1 MFNNCLNKK
10 LITPNGV
17 EFVVMNEFAIP
28 GDNDQSET
36 EKMISVRDYL
46 AGEAEQTALNAA
58 SVAVDRDFFCAIENY
73 YSPVDVNNTDNR
85 PVQPSRL
92 YLEFYVPARQAICRG
107 YKLSGS
113 SADRAV
119 YSGAA
124 CCVDFNGLVPLAGGC
139 VDAGCNNKT
148 FALKGKCRN

>member
-73 YSPVDVNNTDNR
+73 YSPWMLTTRTTDPFSLPDCIR
-85 PVQPSRL
+85 S
-92 YLEFYVPARQAICRG
+92 FMFRQ
-107 YKLSGS
+107 
-113 SADRAV
+113 DRHM
-119 YSGAA
+119 
-124 CCVDFNGLVPLAGGC
+124 P
-139 VDAGCNNKT
+139 
-148 FALKGKCRN
+148 RI